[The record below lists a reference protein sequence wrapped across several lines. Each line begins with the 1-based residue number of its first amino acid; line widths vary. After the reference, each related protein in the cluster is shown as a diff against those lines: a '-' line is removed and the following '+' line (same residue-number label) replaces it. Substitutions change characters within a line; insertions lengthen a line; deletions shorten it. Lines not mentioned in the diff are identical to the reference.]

1 MQFAVLVVHM
11 RLFRYHSNI
20 TEIFCALCILVTNNT
35 AEKCVTLSYNDVY
48 LNKAGI
54 VLDTIINVSRSP
66 YKVPVILVRF

>member
-20 TEIFCALCILVTNNT
+20 TEIFCALRILVSNNT
-35 AEKCVTLSYNDVY
+35 AEECVILSYNDVC
-48 LNKAGI
+48 LNKADI
-54 VLDTIINVSRSP
+54 VLDTIINVPRPP